1 MSVLTGG
8 VICASGT
15 ARRIAGT
22 VTLTDVL
29 LIAAATAINTA
40 IGLYLFTCTVS
51 VSGKTSQNIQILTN
65 QLQALGYTWS
75 ISGTTLTI
83 NW

>member
-1 MSVLTGG
+1 MAVSTGG
-8 VICASGT
+8 VICAAET

-22 VTLTDVL
+22 LTLSDVL

-40 IGLYLFTCTVS
+40 VGLYLFTTTVS

-65 QLQALGYTWS
+65 RLQALGYTWS